1 MKRFHRPVKDLA
13 WFLYRWI
20 APVFDPRKAA
30 VAVLGY
36 PRYFKDLS
44 AYRHMAGAEQ
54 LALVNLYPILD
65 NKTSTTTFDKH
76 YFYQDTWAF
85 ERILEQKPS
94 WHVDIGSR
102 VDFIGFLATVTNVLF
117 VEIRPLQARLPR
129 LHQVQGDILKLPF
142 ADNSVASLSC
152 LHVAEHVGLG
162 RYGDKLDPQGTQKAC
177 QELARVL
184 ARGGD
189 LYFALPVGKPR
200 LCFNAHR
207 VHSPLD
213 ILRYFRGL
221 DLIELSAVNDEGDFV
236 RRCDLAVLTEQSY
249 ACGLFHFKKPTKLP
263 R

>member
-1 MKRFHRPVKDLA
+1 MKRFHHPVLDLA
-13 WFLYRWI
+13 WLLYRLI
-20 APVFDPRKAA
+20 VPVFDPRKAA

-36 PRYFKDLS
+36 LRYFKDLS
-44 AYRHMAGAEQ
+44 AYRHMAGAER
-54 LALVNLYPILD
+54 LALVDLYPSVD
-65 NKTSTTTFDKH
+65 NKTATTPFDEH
-76 YFYQDTWAF
+76 YFYQDAWAF

-162 RYGDKLDPQGTQKAC
+162 RYGDNLDPWGTKKAC
-177 QELARVL
+177 LELARVL
-184 ARGGD
+184 AQGGD
-189 LYFALPVGKPR
+189 LYVSLPVGKPR

-213 ILRYFRGL
+213 ILKYFHGL
-221 DLIELSAVNDEGDFV
+221 DLLELSAVNDEGHFV

-249 ACGLFHFKKPTKLP
+249 ACGLFHFKKSAYFPD
-263 R
+263 